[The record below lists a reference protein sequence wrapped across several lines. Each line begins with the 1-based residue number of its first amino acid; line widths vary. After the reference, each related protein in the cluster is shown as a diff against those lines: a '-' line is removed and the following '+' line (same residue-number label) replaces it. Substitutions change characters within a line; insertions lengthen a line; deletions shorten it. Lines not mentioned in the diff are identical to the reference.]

1 MLSTKKAMTYGVE
14 NPSPGL
20 VQAQKCGRVKHDIS
34 IPTLPP
40 LKLSYKYL
48 NGSNVVCI
56 IVFICYLFCCD

>member
-40 LKLSYKYL
+40 RAKIRISTLCLPADYYFNKLALK
-48 NGSNVVCI
+48 I
-56 IVFICYLFCCD
+56 

>member
-34 IPTLPP
+34 IPTL
-40 LKLSYKYL
+40 
-48 NGSNVVCI
+48 
-56 IVFICYLFCCD
+56 